1 MKPMCSTNGKLL
13 KYITIF
19 LVLNG
24 IHFLYKFYDR
34 SYSGIWQY
42 DLRGILFHLFFVG
55 YGLVVWDTGILLT
68 NRVNRIAG
76 RHFGQNKWFVVL
88 GLVLVAYGFAFTA
101 IYSEIYYT
109 LFFVGFNKESFWPD
123 HSILDGDL
131 VVIMFIIFLLIIG
144 FHSFIYYFR
153 SWQEAELTAE
163 RLQKE
168 NIRSQYE
175 ALKNQIEPHFFFNCL
190 SVLTSLV
197 HKDAELA
204 DRYIAQLSKMYRH
217 LLDAK
222 DDPVIPLTRELDFLG
237 AYIYLITVRHT
248 DSVQFKIEL
257 SEKTRSSVVVP
268 KYSLQMLAENAVKH
282 NRFSKESPLV
292 VRISEDN
299 EFIRIMNNHN
309 QKDLIGGSS
318 GIGLK
323 NIRKRYELISEKRV
337 ELEETR
343 FTFCVKLPKLESNEP
358 ESINF

>member
-1 MKPMCSTNGKLL
+1 MSSINGKLL

-34 SYSGIWQY
+34 SYTGPWQY
-42 DLRGILFHLFFVG
+42 DLRGILFHFFFVG

-68 NRVNRIAG
+68 NRMNRIVK
-76 RHFGQNKWFVVL
+76 RELNQNKWFAVL
-88 GLVLVAYGFAFTA
+88 GLVLVAYGIAFTA

-109 LFFVGFNKESFWPD
+109 LFFVGFNKENLWPD
-123 HSILDGDL
+123 HTILDGDL
-131 VVIMFIIFLLIIG
+131 IVIMFIIFMLIIG
-144 FHSFIYYFR
+144 FHSFVYYFK
-153 SWQEAELTAE
+153 SWQAAELTAE

-168 NIRSQYE
+168 NIRSRYE

-197 HKDAELA
+197 HKDADQA

-217 LLDAK
+217 LLEGK
-222 DDPVIPLTRELDFLG
+222 DDPVVPLTRELDFLG
-237 AYIYLITVRHT
+237 AYNYLITVRHT

-257 SEKTRSSVVVP
+257 SEKTMNSVVIP

-282 NRFSKESPLV
+282 NCFSKESPLM
-292 VRISEDN
+292 VRITEDAD
-299 EFIRIMNNHN
+299 FIRIMNNHN
-309 QKDLIGGSS
+309 QKNLIGGSS

-323 NIRKRYELISEKRV
+323 NIKKRYEMISDKRV

-343 FTFCVKLPKLESNEP
+343 FTFCVKLPKLEKNEP
-358 ESINF
+358 ESIDF